1 MTGEEME
8 RLMAFILEKQAQIN
22 ATMAR
27 RDRMFNRPTGK
38 IDLSYD
44 RSMALLATAKHE
56 RKTRKMDEHLN
67 ALLKI
72 VERHIIEGRN
82 GKA

>member
-27 RDRMFNRPTGK
+27 RDRRLNRPASK
-38 IDLSYD
+38 IDPSYD
-44 RSMALLATAKHE
+44 RCMALLATSKHA
-56 RKTRKMDEHLN
+56 RKMRQMDEQFN

-72 VERHIIEGRN
+72 VERHIGEGRN